1 MVEHTSTSAAGTA
14 AEAQAAELAAE
25 IAAEQD
31 HYAEALQRFRGDVR
45 LMEQV
50 LATMI
55 ERRVPRGE
63 VHLSLMLDQYL
74 AGRELRKARAVITQL
89 DEAGIALDPARRY
102 AVALATAAAGQGAE
116 ALAIVEHLV
125 GEGHHPARDQAG
137 AVVALLVGARRTTA
151 AWPLY
156 RRSAAAGRAADRD
169 VNLALLA
176 EALGR
181 RAAKDTLLVLRGMV
195 GAGQR
200 VPAMRATEALQML
213 ARSGQ
218 VERGLELFDLL
229 ASAPD
234 EVAATPDGETLGVL
248 LEALARR
255 GRVDE
260 VVALAG
266 RIGGDAPGG
275 HLRNAVLA
283 ARLGAGDRDGA
294 WAELE
299 AMWAEGML
307 PTAANLEALLDAE
320 VAAGANVRAA
330 GILDWL
336 LVIGAPVTPARSGPV
351 LRAELATDLRA
362 GLRLASALLHA
373 GQPLDR
379 AAARDLVERLVRA
392 RRLDDARAWLERL
405 RTAGVLTLGRSW
417 GSLLA
422 ALMAAKRADDAVA
435 LLEELA
441 AAGVA
446 PEVADVTRLVSGRV
460 RIGDRVRAER
470 LAAAASTVGVHLPE
484 EALRELL
491 WAHARDGDAAAVERV
506 LGLLAAAGIPL
517 DERHEKARAW
527 ATGETRRRLDEPV
540 EGAPAEAASGEASPA
555 EADLAAHVPPGGAPA
570 GGAPPEGDA
579 PGASAVEG

>member
-1 MVEHTSTSAAGTA
+1 MVDHTSTSAAGATA
-14 AEAQAAELAAE
+14 ADDLAAE

-63 VHLSLMLDQYL
+63 AHLSIMLDQYL
-74 AGRELRKARAVITQL
+74 AGRELRKARAIIAQL
-89 DEAGIALDPARRY
+89 DDAGIALDPARRY

-116 ALAIVEHLV
+116 ALGLVERLAAD
-125 GEGHHPARDQAG
+125 GHHPARDQAH
-137 AVVALLVGARRTTA
+137 AVVALLVGARRTAA

-156 RRSAAAGRAADRD
+156 RRSAAAGRTADRD
-169 VNLALLA
+169 VHLALLVD
-176 EALGR
+176 ALGR
-181 RAAKDTLLVLRGMV
+181 RAAKDTLLVLRAMV
-195 GAGQR
+195 SAGQR
-200 VPAMRATEALQML
+200 VPGLRATEALQML
-213 ARSGQ
+213 ARTGQ

-229 ASAPD
+229 AAAPD
-234 EVAATPDGETLGVL
+234 AVAATPDGETLGVL

-255 GRVDE
+255 GHVDA
-260 VVALAG
+260 VTTLVG
-266 RIGGDAPGG
+266 RIAGESPGG

-283 ARLGAGDRDGA
+283 ARLGAGDLDGA
-294 WAELE
+294 WVELE
-299 AMWAEGML
+299 AMWADGLL
-307 PTAANLEALLDAE
+307 PTAANLETLLDAE

-336 LVIGAPVTPARSGPV
+336 VVIGAPVTPARSGPV
-351 LRAELATDLRA
+351 LRAELAAGLEA
-362 GLRLASALLHA
+362 GLRLAAALLDA

-405 RTAGVLTLGRSW
+405 RVAGILTLGRSW

-422 ALMAAKRADDAVA
+422 ALVAAKRADEAAA
-435 LLEELA
+435 LLEELV

-446 PEVADVTRLVSGRV
+446 PEPADVTRLVSGRV
-460 RIGDRVRAER
+460 RVGDRVRAER
-470 LAAAASTVGVHLPE
+470 FAAAASAAGVHLPE

-491 WAHARDGDAAAVERV
+491 WAHARAGDAPAVERV
-506 LGLLAAAGIPL
+506 LGLLTAAGIAI

-527 ATGETRRRLDEPV
+527 ATGETRRRLDEPA
-540 EGAPAEAASGEASPA
+540 EGESSDAAPSDAAPADDATSEAAPA
-555 EADLAAHVPPGGAPA
+555 AD
-570 GGAPPEGDA
+570 
-579 PGASAVEG
+579 ASAVEG

>member
-1 MVEHTSTSAAGTA
+1 MAAGVRVVEHTGTSPAGTTA
-14 AEAQAAELAAE
+14 DTLAAE

-63 VHLSLMLDQYL
+63 IHLSLMLDQYL
-74 AGRELRKARAVITQL
+74 AGRELRKARAVISQL

-116 ALAIVEHLV
+116 ALAIVERLA

-137 AVVALLVGARRTTA
+137 AVVALLVGARRTVA

-156 RRSAAAGRAADRD
+156 RRSAAAGRATDRD

-195 GAGQR
+195 AAGQR
-200 VPAMRATEALQML
+200 VPGLRATEALQML
-213 ARSGQ
+213 ARTGQ
-218 VERGLELFDLL
+218 VERGLELLELL
-229 ASAPD
+229 AAAPD
-234 EVAATPDGETLGVL
+234 EVAATPGGETLGVL

-260 VVALAG
+260 VVRLAD
-266 RIGGDAPGG
+266 RIGGGAPGG

-283 ARLGAGDRDGA
+283 ARLGTGDRDAA
-294 WAELE
+294 WLELE
-299 AMWAEGML
+299 SMWAEGML

-351 LRAELATDLRA
+351 LRAELAVSLAA
-362 GLRLASALLHA
+362 GLRLAAALLDA

-422 ALMAAKRADDAVA
+422 ALVAEKRVDDAVA
-435 LLEELA
+435 LIEELA

-460 RIGDRVRAER
+460 RVGDRVRAER
-470 LAAAASTVGVHLPE
+470 LAAAASAVGVHLPE

-506 LGLLAAAGIPL
+506 LGLLTAAGIPL

-527 ATGETRRRLDEPV
+527 ATGETRRRLDEPAEGAPAGEAPAGDAPAGEVPAPV
-540 EGAPAEAASGEASPA
+540 EGAPA
-555 EADLAAHVPPGGAPA
+555 
-570 GGAPPEGDA
+570 GDA
-579 PGASAVEG
+579 PDASAVEG

>member
-1 MVEHTSTSAAGTA
+1 MVEHTSTPVAGTTADARADDVA
-14 AEAQAAELAAE
+14 ADVAAE

-31 HYAEALQRFRGDVR
+31 HYAEALRRFRGDVR

-74 AGRELRKARAVITQL
+74 AGRELRKARAVISQL

-116 ALAIVEHLV
+116 ALAMVEHLV
-125 GEGHHPARDQAG
+125 GEGHHPSRDQAG
-137 AVVALLVGARRTTA
+137 AVVALLVGGRRAAA

-156 RRSAAAGRAADRD
+156 RRSTAAGRAADRD

-195 GAGQR
+195 AAGQR

-213 ARSGQ
+213 ARTGQ
-218 VERGLELFDLL
+218 VERGLELFDLF
-229 ASAPD
+229 AAAPD
-234 EVAATPDGETLGVL
+234 EVVPTPDGETLGVL

-260 VVALAG
+260 VVRLAD
-266 RIGGDAPGG
+266 RIGGGAPGG

-283 ARLGAGDRDGA
+283 ARLGAGDHDGA
-294 WAELE
+294 WVELE
-299 AMWAEGML
+299 AMWAEGLL
-307 PTAANLEALLDAE
+307 PTAGNLETLLDAE
-320 VAAGANVRAA
+320 VAAGANVRAV

-351 LRAELATDLRA
+351 LRAELAGGLAA
-362 GLRLASALLHA
+362 GLRLASALLDA

-405 RTAGVLTLGRSW
+405 RSAGVLTLGRSW

-422 ALMAAKRADDAVA
+422 ALVAAKRADEAVA

-460 RIGDRVRAER
+460 RVGDRGRAER
-470 LAAAASTVGVHLPE
+470 LAAAASAVGVHLPE

-527 ATGETRRRLDEPV
+527 ATGETRRRLDEPA
-540 EGAPAEAASGEASPA
+540 EGGPAAADAPPADAPPAGEAAAADGTPPA
-555 EADLAAHVPPGGAPA
+555 
-570 GGAPPEGDA
+570 GDA